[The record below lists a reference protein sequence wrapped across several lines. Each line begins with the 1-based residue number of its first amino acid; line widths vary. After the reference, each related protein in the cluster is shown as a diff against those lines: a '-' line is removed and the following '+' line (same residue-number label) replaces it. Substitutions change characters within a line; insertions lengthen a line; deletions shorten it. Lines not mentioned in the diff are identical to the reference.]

1 MIENMYQAT
10 EIAHFFVRKGIAE
23 GKPLTNMKL
32 LKMVYFA
39 HGLHLA
45 AYDGK
50 PLILDSIEAWQYG
63 PVIPNVYYRYAVFRD
78 ALIADEEMLGQIG
91 FYSERI
97 PELTADAQ
105 EVIDI
110 TWETLSGVNALQ
122 ISTWT
127 HQQGSA
133 WSKVY
138 EPGTQNISIPN
149 ELIRNDFKEFIQ
161 ET

>member
-1 MIENMYQAT
+1 MYQAT
-10 EIAHFFVRKGIAE
+10 EIAHLFVRKGIAE

-50 PLILDSIEAWQYG
+50 PLILDNVEAWQYG
-63 PVIPNVYYRYAVFRD
+63 PVIPTVYYRYAVFRD
-78 ALIADEEMLGQIG
+78 ALIADGETLGQIG
-91 FYSERI
+91 FFTEPVS
-97 PELTADAQ
+97 ELTAAAR
-105 EVIDI
+105 EVIDT
-110 TWETLSGVNALQ
+110 TWETLGEINALQ
-122 ISTWT
+122 LSAWT
-127 HQQGSA
+127 HREGSA
-133 WSKVY
+133 WSQVY
-138 EPGTQNISIPN
+138 EPGVQNISIPN